1 MRVDS
6 GNQLLAG
13 YTVVR
18 TLGESADARVFLGFA
33 PAHAPGTPHVAAL
46 KLFTDSSAR
55 HRADAEVAALAR
67 AQRPH
72 VVALLDCATTRDGLV
87 CLVLEHLRHINLAQL
102 LAHRGSI
109 SPGELVTILAPIA
122 EVVDGIHEAGVAH
135 GGLRAGA
142 VLFNDSG
149 APVLSSFTRA
159 SVFNPG
165 LSPAALT
172 GHPEVRADRE
182 SLAALVRQVVAHCP
196 QAESASVVAW
206 LSECERAGFPDGFGR
221 VLAEHLYDVAEPE
234 PLAFPLPHSRPEG
247 GLRVSTRAMVGAM
260 VAAMATAG
268 ENADGGRAAVG
279 GSLESSLESSMDSSM
294 ESGRQD
300 DAALGGTVW
309 STRRGPCATFFSTLV
324 ERLPIRLAVAVSAW
338 LSRESVAHAIRHIDN
353 SAIARSLGTV
363 RKPVWFIAG
372 GVALALTV
380 ALVVV
385 PHGSPA
391 TIDSEGTAG
400 AEDTHNVTGEQGSAI
415 AESEVDGEDG
425 GAGGEGARAAAIV
438 GDDPIAA
445 ASALV
450 EARQGCIRSM
460 SIVCLDSVAQQG
472 SVAMDDDVA
481 LIRALQAGAEPPAAS
496 ALGATDMPH
505 SASVVAPSEQ
515 TAPSEHTPSGE
526 QTPSGGAL
534 FELVERLGATAL
546 VEIRSTD
553 SAVTGETAT
562 ASLLLMKGEAGWRIR
577 SYVDTVL

>member
-1 MRVDS
+1 
-6 GNQLLAG
+6 
-13 YTVVR
+13 
-18 TLGESADARVFLGFA
+18 
-33 PAHAPGTPHVAAL
+33 
-46 KLFTDSSAR
+46 
-55 HRADAEVAALAR
+55 
-67 AQRPH
+67 
-72 VVALLDCATTRDGLV
+72 
-87 CLVLEHLRHINLAQL
+87 
-102 LAHRGSI
+102 
-109 SPGELVTILAPIA
+109 
-122 EVVDGIHEAGVAH
+122 
-135 GGLRAGA
+135 
-142 VLFNDSG
+142 
-149 APVLSSFTRA
+149 
-159 SVFNPG
+159 
-165 LSPAALT
+165 
-172 GHPEVRADRE
+172 
-182 SLAALVRQVVAHCP
+182 
-196 QAESASVVAW
+196 
-206 LSECERAGFPDGFGR
+206 
-221 VLAEHLYDVAEPE
+221 
-234 PLAFPLPHSRPEG
+234 
-247 GLRVSTRAMVGAM
+247 MVG
-260 VAAMATAG
+260 AMATAG
-268 ENADGGRAAVG
+268 ENSDGGRAAVG
-279 GSLESSLESSMDSSM
+279 GSLESSLESSM

-300 DAALGGTVW
+300 DAALGGIVW

-385 PHGSPA
+385 PHGSPGS
-391 TIDSEGTAG
+391 IDGEGAAG
-400 AEDTHNVTGEQGSAI
+400 TEDTHNVAGAQRSAI
-415 AESEVDGEDG
+415 AESEVDGEDGEDG

-481 LIRALQAGAEPPAAS
+481 LIRALQAGAEPPAGS
-496 ALGATDMPH
+496 ALGGTDMPH

-515 TAPSEHTPSGE
+515 TPSGV
-526 QTPSGGAL
+526 AL

-546 VEIRSTD
+546 VEMRSTD
-553 SAVTGETAT
+553 SAVAGETAT